1 MTKLNNISDF
11 SYSVQPCKMH
21 LFVEYYQRLPLTDDE
36 EAGKFMLK
44 VPLSSLVTICA
55 LKQAKCHSTGYFIT

>member
-1 MTKLNNISDF
+1 
-11 SYSVQPCKMH
+11 MH